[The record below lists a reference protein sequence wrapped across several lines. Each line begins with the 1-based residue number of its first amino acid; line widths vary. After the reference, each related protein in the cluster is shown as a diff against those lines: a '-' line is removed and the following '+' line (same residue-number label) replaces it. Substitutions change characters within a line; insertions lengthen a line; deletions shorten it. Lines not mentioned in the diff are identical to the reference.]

1 MATFRKR
8 TNKWQAIVR
17 NKALGT
23 KSKSF
28 SSKALAIKWAIE
40 LEESIER
47 NKHDKLL
54 PAETTLSDLLSRYK
68 SEITPQK
75 RGSLTEAR
83 RINRLL
89 KDPISLTRVDKL
101 TSQRL
106 ALFRDRR
113 LSDGIRTCQYDLIII
128 RHCIKIAIFEW
139 GLDLYSNP
147 VDFVKL
153 PPTSKPRQRRLR
165 KEEYNSLV
173 VAAEQT
179 QNPHILPVINFAI
192 ETGMRRGEILS
203 LQWGNVFFEKKIA
216 SLHLT
221 KNGDGREVPLSSK
234 ALSILKQQR
243 KYPSPFP
250 VTSNAFRLAWD
261 RLRKRANIVDFKFH
275 DLRHEAVSRFFELG
289 LSMPEVAAISGHKD
303 PRMLFRYTHL
313 KAENIVEKIG

>member
-8 TNKWQAIVR
+8 NNKWQAIVR

-54 PAETTLSDLLSRYK
+54 PSETTLSDLLSRYK

-89 KDPISLTRVDKL
+89 KDPISLTRVDNL

-113 LSDGIRTCQYDLIII
+113 LSDGIRTCQYELIII

-165 KEEYNSLV
+165 KEE
-173 VAAEQT
+173 
-179 QNPHILPVINFAI
+179 
-192 ETGMRRGEILS
+192 
-203 LQWGNVFFEKKIA
+203 
-216 SLHLT
+216 
-221 KNGDGREVPLSSK
+221 
-234 ALSILKQQR
+234 
-243 KYPSPFP
+243 
-250 VTSNAFRLAWD
+250 
-261 RLRKRANIVDFKFH
+261 
-275 DLRHEAVSRFFELG
+275 
-289 LSMPEVAAISGHKD
+289 
-303 PRMLFRYTHL
+303 
-313 KAENIVEKIG
+313 